1 MSKLVFNA
9 KDVKRVVEHS
19 LAAPEQGK
27 KVVSIEGPNI
37 RYGLPE
43 EPAVLLVHDDG
54 VYLMSN
60 GQPRDIVPGDRG
72 KAGGRSF
79 CAYARGCHP
88 ERDPGCWETS
98 CALVGGD
105 DFGETLPWARDIK
118 ELIDAGARH
127 IVIEISASQVELVK

>member
-1 MSKLVFNA
+1 MSKLIFDA

-27 KVVSIEGPNI
+27 MVIGIEGPNI

-60 GQPRDIVPGDRG
+60 GQPRDTV
-72 KAGGRSF
+72 S
-79 CAYARGCHP
+79 GC
-88 ERDPGCWETS
+88 
-98 CALVGGD
+98 
-105 DFGETLPWARDIK
+105 
-118 ELIDAGARH
+118 
-127 IVIEISASQVELVK
+127 